1 MKPRPATSNKPKR
14 SEDPDVA
21 GQPAFSFHPLT
32 PDRWRD
38 LETLFGERGACG
50 GCWCMWW
57 RLKRSQFNQQKGEK
71 NKRAFKKIVAAGEIP
86 GIIAYVDNQPVGWCA
101 LAPRETYLVLANS
114 RILQPVDEQPVW
126 SITCFFVARR
136 FRRKGV
142 SVALLR
148 AAAEYAGK
156 HGAKIVEGYPVEP
169 KQGKMADVFVWSGLA
184 SAFRQAGFVEVL
196 RRSETRPIMRIK
208 AKKENNA
215 NKAKI

>member
-1 MKPRPATSNKPKR
+1 MISKFNLK
-14 SEDPDVA
+14 
-21 GQPAFSFHPLT
+21 FYPLT

-57 RLKRSQFNQQKGEK
+57 RLQRSQFNQQKGEK
-71 NKRAFKKIVAAGEIP
+71 NKRAFKNIVAAGEIP
-86 GIIAYVDNQPVGWCA
+86 GIIAYADGQPVGWCA
-101 LAPRETYLVLANS
+101 LAPRQTYLVLENS
-114 RILQPVDEQPVW
+114 RILQPVDDQPVW
-126 SITCFFVARR
+126 SVTCFFVAKP
-136 FRRKGV
+136 FRRLGV
-142 SVALLR
+142 TVALLR
-148 AAAEYAGK
+148 AAVEHAGK

-208 AKKENNA
+208 AKKENKA
-215 NKAKI
+215 NKAKTQPSRNPIAR